1 MNRGGGS
8 SGFYHMDV
16 FKMLR
21 HHDSIWDDLVLMAV
35 SRTAFPMKK
44 RKSDLRMEND
54 KKYVWE
60 KSCCLH
66 GHPVLYWWVF
76 QLSMLHNKA
85 LQSLVV

>member
-21 HHDSIWDDLVLMAV
+21 HHDSIWDDLVLMVV

-60 KSCCLH
+60 MSCYLH